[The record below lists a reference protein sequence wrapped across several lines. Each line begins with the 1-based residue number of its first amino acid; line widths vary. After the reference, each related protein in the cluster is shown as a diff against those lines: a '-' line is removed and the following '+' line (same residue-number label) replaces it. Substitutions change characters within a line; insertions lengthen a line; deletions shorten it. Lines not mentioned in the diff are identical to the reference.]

1 MHADARSIRHF
12 MPPVGFIVHLSL
24 EGHKCRNRDLVP
36 SHWLRGLLFFHRDS
50 DCSVRREANLS
61 AFDFGNQAQV
71 DIMMVAPVPAFTAVD
86 FCQFNPAVF
95 NAIDGSDVYAM
106 GADNLHM
113 LFGRFSSVSSV
124 NVIFVS
130 RVRRRD

>member
-1 MHADARSIRHF
+1 
-12 MPPVGFIVHLSL
+12 L
-24 EGHKCRNRDLVP
+24 
-36 SHWLRGLLFFHRDS
+36 
-50 DCSVRREANLS
+50 

-95 NAIDGSDVYAM
+95 NAIDGSDVYAI

-113 LFGRFSSVSSV
+113 LFYRGLGHSSLLGSGQQARCLAILW
-124 NVIFVS
+124 N
-130 RVRRRD
+130 